1 MTDAGSQV
9 LLATH
14 SPVLAA
20 LPGATVYELGDG
32 GFTERQWSDLEL
44 VQDWQA
50 FFDDPARL
58 LHHLLDD

>member
-1 MTDAGSQV
+1 V

-20 LPGATVYELGDG
+20 VPGATVYELGGG
-32 GFTERQWSDLEL
+32 GFTPRPWAELEL
-44 VQDWQA
+44 VQDWA
-50 FFDDPARL
+50 MFFDDPQRL

>member
-1 MTDAGSQV
+1 V

-20 LPGATVYELGDG
+20 MPGARIYELDDE
-32 GFTERQWSDLEL
+32 GFTEREWAELDL

-50 FFDDPARL
+50 FFDDPRRL